1 MAACDGAD
9 RLQGEQCSLT
19 ARMSLVIPGQ
29 NTIDLARDSM
39 DDTPWC
45 VEWRIRRTLMSRRD
59 GQVGPTPYQVN
70 GPPKTQAQF
79 SPRIPTK
86 SDVGPNWACWLGG
99 GGEGVRQH
107 GHGTR

>member
-9 RLQGEQCSLT
+9 RLQAGQCSLT

-45 VEWRIRRTLMSRRD
+45 AEWRIRRTLSRRD
-59 GQVGPTPYQVN
+59 GGTTTRSRYKMTPSVTLSESRYARMRRYHHPRH
-70 GPPKTQAQF
+70 GDHLG
-79 SPRIPTK
+79 SP
-86 SDVGPNWACWLGG
+86 L
-99 GGEGVRQH
+99 E
-107 GHGTR
+107 